1 MENKLELILESS
13 PHLKSNDS
21 TPKIMYTVILLLI
34 PICAV
39 GIYYFGWAALSR
51 ILVGVAA
58 AMATEWL
65 FLKIRKKDPTA
76 VLDGSTII
84 TGILLVLTLPPTIPI
99 FQVILGNV
107 VAVAI
112 GKQVFGGIGYN
123 IFNPALVGRAF
134 LQAAFPVD
142 MTTWVKPFFW
152 QADAISTATP
162 LGAFKFGG
170 ETTALKPLLHGNI
183 GGCIGE
189 TSALVILICG
199 IILLL
204 LKKADWRIPVSILAT
219 VAVFAEI
226 LYLVNPQKFQNP
238 LFYLFSGGLM
248 LGAFFMATDM
258 VSSPITPLGNY
269 IFGIGIGIVVMVI
282 RVFGGLPEG
291 VMFSILFMNSFVP
304 LLNRYTKPKVF
315 GEVKK

>member
-1 MENKLELILESS
+1 MDKKLELILESS
-13 PHLKSNDS
+13 PHLKSTDS
-21 TPKIMYTVILLLI
+21 TPRIMYMVILLLL
-34 PICAV
+34 PMCVV
-39 GIYYFGWAALSR
+39 GIYYFGWAALFR
-51 ILVGVAA
+51 IVAGVAT

-65 FLKIRKKDPTA
+65 FLKIRKKDPA
-76 VLDGSTII
+76 SVLDGSAII
-84 TGILLVLTLPPTIPI
+84 TGILLVLTLPPTLPI
-99 FQVILGNV
+99 FQVVLGTV
-107 VAVAI
+107 VAIAI
-112 GKQVFGGIGYN
+112 GKQVFGGLGYN

-152 QADAISTATP
+152 KADAITTATP
-162 LGAFKFGG
+162 LGAFKFSSQV
-170 ETTALKPLLHGNI
+170 TPLKPLFHGNT

-199 IILLL
+199 VILLL
-204 LKKADWRIPVSILAT
+204 LKKADWRIPASILVT

-226 LYLVNPQKFQNP
+226 LHLVNPQKYQNP
-238 LFYLFSGGLM
+238 LFYLFSGGLL

-258 VSSPITPLGNY
+258 VTSPITPLGNI
-269 IFGIGIGIVVMVI
+269 IFGIGIGVVVMII

-304 LLNRYTKPKVF
+304 LLNRYTKPRVF